1 MNLDVAANVARQALI
16 ATQQQIALSGRN
28 VAAAGEEDRSRA
40 VAVTATTIDGGIR
53 VAGVR
58 RAEDAALFTRMV
70 NATAATADREA
81 VLGHLT
87 VMADLV
93 GDPQNGKSPAALLGD
108 LRNAVAEYANAPDDP
123 LFGRNA
129 VERARDLANALNR
142 GANALNLLRE
152 RADKAMHDSVAEV
165 NRLLGEFDKA
175 NDEVVR
181 ATVAGEDASKAKDRR
196 DATVAKISEHLG
208 VSTLRRANDDMAL
221 FTDGGITLFDRTA
234 RAVAMERTP
243 VFNASTI
250 GGMVTVDGL
259 AITGPDAPMPSEGGS
274 IVGHARVRDEIAPT
288 YRRQLDEIARAVT
301 ELYED
306 GAGSLFLNGGAPDH
320 AGTIVVNPAV
330 DPAQG
335 GSVEAFRDGT
345 GNPSGF
351 AAYADR
357 LLQLG
362 RDIDQAV
369 PFDPDAQIGNPR
381 TLADF
386 ATGSIGWLESQ
397 RATVT
402 DQADTE
408 RAVLASTSEALSRA
422 TGVNLDDEYALQLEM
437 ERSFAAS
444 SRLIGVIDE
453 MFETL
458 LRIA

>member
-1 MNLDVAANVARQALI
+1 MSLDVAAGVARQALI

-53 VAGVR
+53 VSGVR

-70 NATAATADREA
+70 NATASAAEREA

-87 VMADLV
+87 VMADTI

-108 LRNAVAEYANAPDDP
+108 LANAVAEYANQPDDP
-123 LFGRNA
+123 LFGQNA
-129 VERARDLANALNR
+129 VERARDLANALGR

-152 RADKAMHDSVAEV
+152 RADKAMFDSVREV
-165 NRLLGEFDKA
+165 NRLLGEFESA
-175 NDEVVR
+175 NEAVVR
-181 ATVAGEDASKAKDRR
+181 ATVAGEDATMAKDRR
-196 DATVAKISEHLG
+196 DGIVAAISEHLG
-208 VSTLRRANDDMAL
+208 VATLRRANDDMAL
-221 FTDGGITLFDRTA
+221 FTDGGITLFDKTA
-234 RAVAMERTP
+234 RQVAMQRTP
-243 VFNASTI
+243 VFEVDTI
-250 GGMVTVDGL
+250 GGVVTVDGL

-274 IVGHARVRDEIAPT
+274 IVGHARVRDEIAPV

-306 GAGSLFLNGGAPDH
+306 GPGSLFVNGGGPDY
-320 AGTIVVNPAV
+320 AGTIAVNPTV
-330 DPAQG
+330 DPSQG
-335 GSVEAFRDGT
+335 GTVEAFRDGS

-357 LLQLG
+357 LLRLG
-362 RDIDQAV
+362 EDFGQTVA
-369 PFDPDAQIGNPR
+369 FDPAAGIGGPR

-386 ATGSIGWLESQ
+386 ATGSIGWLESR

-402 DQADTE
+402 DEADTE
-408 RAVLASTSEALSRA
+408 RAILASTSEALSQA
-422 TGVNLDDEYALQLEM
+422 TGVNLDEEYARQLEM

-444 SRLIGVIDE
+444 SRLIGIIDE
-453 MFETL
+453 MFDTL